1 MAAAGQR
8 KEIPH
13 QTTLING
20 RVSAQKVEG
29 EIMLKSICKNMVW
42 MAVPL
47 GLAMGCAANRTTT
60 TADATY
66 GPAPMLTPTSGE
78 PEQRIYS
85 TDPTAAAATTD
96 LNAPPA
102 GANAAD
108 WGVAE
113 AIREKLTQD
122 PTLAPLGSQLIAEV
136 NNDGAVTLK
145 GVVKTSDEQQRV
157 RDTIAGVPG
166 VKSVNDDQLT
176 VGTFHG
182 GSKLD
187 TLEPTGR

>member
-1 MAAAGQR
+1 
-8 KEIPH
+8 
-13 QTTLING
+13 
-20 RVSAQKVEG
+20 
-29 EIMLKSICKNMVW
+29 MLKSICKNLVW

-47 GLAMGCAANRTTT
+47 GLALGCAANRTTT

-85 TDPTAAAATTD
+85 TDPTAAAAPSD

-113 AIREKLTQD
+113 AIRQKLTQD

-136 NNDGAVTLK
+136 GKDGAVTLK
-145 GVVKTSDEQQRV
+145 GVVKTSDEQERV
-157 RDTIAGVPG
+157 RDTIASVPG
-166 VKSVNDDQLT
+166 VSSVNDDQLK
-176 VGTFHG
+176 VGTYHG
-182 GSKLD
+182 GGKVN
-187 TLEPTGR
+187 TAQ